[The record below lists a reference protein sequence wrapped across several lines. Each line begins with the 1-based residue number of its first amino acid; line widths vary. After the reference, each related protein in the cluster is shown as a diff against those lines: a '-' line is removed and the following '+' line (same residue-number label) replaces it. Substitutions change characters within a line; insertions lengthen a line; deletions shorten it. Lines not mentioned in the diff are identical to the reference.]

1 MAAARPNADAALLE
15 LTMAVSVVAPLLP
28 RRFRDAR
35 GRLVRAAGAFVI
47 AAQKGGQVNT
57 VPSPPEAL
65 DNLRAA
71 VDAAWKAGCS
81 WHDVAALVNREALPD
96 AEPGDDDMEAGH
108 GE

>member
-1 MAAARPNADAALLE
+1 M
-15 LTMAVSVVAPLLP
+15 
-28 RRFRDAR
+28 
-35 GRLVRAAGAFVI
+35 
-47 AAQKGGQVNT
+47 
-57 VPSPPEAL
+57 